1 MMGHTQ
7 KFWLYLTTLNP
18 PGVANM
24 SKQKVI
30 QVTHGFLVCVQMV
43 SEVMSR
49 DLRVE
54 VDQELL
60 EAAKL

>member
-1 MMGHTQ
+1 MSEQ
-7 KFWLYLTTLNP
+7 K
-18 PGVANM
+18 AN
-24 SKQKVI
+24 QVI
-30 QVTHGFLVCVQMV
+30 DGYFVCVQMV

>member
-1 MMGHTQ
+1 M
-7 KFWLYLTTLNP
+7 LY
-18 PGVANM
+18 
-24 SKQKVI
+24 
-30 QVTHGFLVCVQMV
+30 VQMV
-43 SEVMSR
+43 TEVMSR